1 MCTCLVCTLYTPYL
15 YPPHL
20 FQGVS
25 LRSKDFTGRFRGYR
39 YHCIT
44 YYIYRYRYSCVQVRC
59 THVCSFPT
67 RGRRSSRCEKSGRS
81 TRNAI
86 PSSTPGWRHRRPAR
100 RRGSGTPRCGGRWAS
115 VVEDA
120 SQYGMRDKLVEVEVE
135 TTEEVI
141 N

>member
-1 MCTCLVCTLYTPYL
+1 MLCVRVSFVPCTHPTCTHRTC
-15 YPPHL
+15 
-20 FQGVS
+20 FKVF
-25 LRSKDFTGRFRGYR
+25 RSDQKISQVGLGGTGTIAL
-39 YHCIT
+39 HIT
-44 YYIYRYRYSCVQVRC
+44 STGTGTAG